1 MTAMNALFCGTKR
14 NKSGRAKMWDKDK
27 VLCKKEG
34 QDTYY
39 IANYNYICNVDWQ
52 HSAPPWG
59 GDPTSHL
66 ADSIQFGLGI

>member
-1 MTAMNALFCGTKR
+1 
-14 NKSGRAKMWDKDK
+14 MWDKDK
-27 VLCKKEG
+27 VFSKKDG

-39 IANYNYICNVDWQ
+39 IANYNFICNVDWQ